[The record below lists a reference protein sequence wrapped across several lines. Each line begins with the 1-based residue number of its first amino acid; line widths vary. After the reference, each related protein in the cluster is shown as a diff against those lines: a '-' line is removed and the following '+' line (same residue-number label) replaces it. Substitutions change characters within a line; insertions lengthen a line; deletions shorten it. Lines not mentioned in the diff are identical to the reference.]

1 MPDNTMVLPTLVGP
15 EQGVATCQRQTLSQ
29 DRILLDGT
37 WDFLHL
43 PEDYRSDPVGW
54 RSIQVPGPWQAQF
67 AELRMRGGTGI
78 YRRQVEIPAGWKR
91 RRIFLEFGAVFH
103 ITRAWVNGELVGLH
117 IGGFLPFSF
126 DVTEQLVEGVNEIK
140 VRVDSPMDDPNEY
153 PEAPFAEIPFG
164 KQSWYGPLSGI
175 WQSVWLEPRAVDHIT
190 RARITPELATG
201 RVGVRAFFAQ
211 PLVAET
217 RAEVTV
223 ECPDSETVGTEPSL
237 LESGSEQAELA
248 LILPDVRAWS
258 PAAPN
263 LYTLQLVLRRGGD
276 VVDKFEDRFGFRTIE
291 TRGGH

>member
-15 EQGVATCQRQTLSQ
+15 DQGVATCHRQALSQ

-43 PEDYRSDPVGW
+43 LEDYRSDPVGW
-54 RSIQVPGPWQAQF
+54 RSIQVTGPWQAQF

-91 RRIFLEFGAVFH
+91 RRIFLKFGAVFH
-103 ITRAWVNGELVGLH
+103 ITRAWVNGELVGLQ

-126 DVTEQLVEGVNEIK
+126 DVTEQLVEGVNGIK

-175 WQSVWLEPRAVDHIT
+175 WQSVWLERRPADHIAHT
-190 RARITPELATG
+190 KVLSDARTGEVSVQLRLASPLPEDALLEMKIVAPDG
-201 RVGVRAFFAQ
+201 EIVAEASGAAKRGEDAVRANALVQ
-211 PLVAET
+211 P
-217 RAEVTV
+217 
-223 ECPDSETVGTEPSL
+223 
-237 LESGSEQAELA
+237 
-248 LILPDVRAWS
+248 VRKWS
-258 PAAPN
+258 PAQPN
-263 LYTLQLVLRRGGD
+263 LYRAQLALLRGGQLV
-276 VVDKFEDRFGFRTIE
+276 DKVEETFGFRTFE
-291 TRGGH
+291 

>member
-1 MPDNTMVLPTLVGP
+1 MPDDTMVLPTLVGP
-15 EQGVATCQRQTLSQ
+15 EQGVATCHRQTVSQ

-43 PEDYRSDPVGW
+43 IEDYRSDPVGW

-91 RRIFLEFGAVFH
+91 NRIFLKFGAVFH
-103 ITRAWVNGELVGLH
+103 VARAWVNGELVGSH

-126 DVTEQLVEGVNEIK
+126 DVTEQLLEGVNEIK
-140 VRVDSPMDDPNEY
+140 VRADSPMDDPNEF

-175 WQSVWLEPRAVDHIT
+175 WQSVWLERRAADHI
-190 RARITPELATG
+190 AHIRITPELATG
-201 RVGVRAFFAQ
+201 LVTVRAFFAQ

-217 RAEVTV
+217 RAELTV
-223 ECPDSETVGTEPSL
+223 ESPAGETVTAEPSL
-237 LESGSEQAELA
+237 LERGSPQAELA
-248 LILPDVRAWS
+248 LTIPHVRAWS
-258 PAAPN
+258 ASAPD
-263 LYTLQLVLRRGGD
+263 LYTLRIRLCRGGD
-276 VVDKFEDRFGFRTIE
+276 
-291 TRGGH
+291 

>member
-1 MPDNTMVLPTLVGP
+1 MPDDTMVLPTLVGP
-15 EQGVATCQRQTLSQ
+15 EQGVATCHRQTVSQ

-43 PEDYRSDPVGW
+43 IEDYRSGPVGW

-91 RRIFLEFGAVFH
+91 RRIFLTFGAVFH
-103 ITRAWVNGELVGLH
+103 ITRAWVNGELVGWQ

-126 DVTEQLVEGVNEIK
+126 DVTEQLVEGVNELK

-175 WQSVWLEPRAVDHIT
+175 WQSVWLEPRPVDHIT
-190 RARITPELATG
+190 RARITPQLATG
-201 RVGVRAFFAQ
+201 RVGVSAFFAQ
-211 PLVAET
+211 RST
-217 RAEVTV
+217 RTITRIRSAQ
-223 ECPDSETVGTEPSL
+223 PRRPSFSKTNFVRPRN
-237 LESGSEQAELA
+237 SGSTACGVTSRRPTRDTTR
-248 LILPDVRAWS
+248 LPTGWVC
-258 PAAPN
+258 
-263 LYTLQLVLRRGGD
+263 
-276 VVDKFEDRFGFRTIE
+276 
-291 TRGGH
+291 